1 MRRRAA
7 FALLA
12 ASGLAAVIVIA
23 LGTRSGLAQSGPP
36 QAAVAPAV
44 PQTQS
49 THSLG
54 NDFNNQ
60 RRVQDYSSDSAEAL
74 LHTPVSKL
82 SPGGSSQAPQLQ
94 NPVAGDPGAAQ
105 RGMKYFESFNCV
117 GCHAPNGGG
126 GMGPALSNRVF
137 IYGSKPAE
145 IYLSILQGR
154 PNGMPAWGNKLSPDV
169 IWDLVT
175 YIEGISKAPDNEW
188 GTTISPNSPS
198 YEQVPAEFGST
209 TEPWSRLEPFSV
221 GQKPEGVKK

>member
-1 MRRRAA
+1 MMRRRAA

-12 ASGLAAVIVIA
+12 ASGIAAVIVIA
-23 LGTRSGLAQSGPP
+23 LGTRSGFAQSGPP
-36 QAAVAPAV
+36 QAVAPPV
-44 PQTQS
+44 PQIQS

-82 SPGGSSQAPQLQ
+82 SPGGSSQAPQVQ

-137 IYGSKPAE
+137 IYG
-145 IYLSILQGR
+145 
-154 PNGMPAWGNKLSPDV
+154 
-169 IWDLVT
+169 
-175 YIEGISKAPDNEW
+175 
-188 GTTISPNSPS
+188 
-198 YEQVPAEFGST
+198 
-209 TEPWSRLEPFSV
+209 
-221 GQKPEGVKK
+221 